1 MAMHHA
7 KKLGKARHTVFN
19 PAMQEQAVARLQMEA
34 DLQRA
39 IERQQF
45 QVRYQ
50 PIVSLETSQI
60 TGFEA
65 LVRWTHPTR
74 GMVSPL
80 EFIPLA
86 EETGLIGLID
96 RWVLREACIQL
107 AIWQQRFGADIP
119 LTMSVN
125 LSGVQLTQVSL
136 IERLDQILR
145 ETGIDG
151 RSLKLE
157 ITESAIA
164 ENAATGSVML
174 EQLKALGVQ
183 LSIDDFGTGY
193 SSLARLHQLPIDTLK
208 IDRSFV
214 SRMGDDAESLE
225 IVRTIITLAHSL
237 AMDVIA
243 EGIEMPQE
251 LEQLRSLQCEY
262 GQGYFFSKPVDSN
275 AAGEL
280 LTKQLQP

>member
-1 MAMHHA
+1 
-7 KKLGKARHTVFN
+7 
-19 PAMQEQAVARLQMEA
+19 
-34 DLQRA
+34 
-39 IERQQF
+39 
-45 QVRYQ
+45 
-50 PIVSLETSQI
+50 
-60 TGFEA
+60 
-65 LVRWTHPTR
+65 
-74 GMVSPL
+74 
-80 EFIPLA
+80 
-86 EETGLIGLID
+86 
-96 RWVLREACIQL
+96 
-107 AIWQQRFGADIP
+107 
-119 LTMSVN
+119 
-125 LSGVQLTQVSL
+125 
-136 IERLDQILR
+136 LR

-251 LEQLRSLQCEY
+251 LQQLRSLQCEY